1 MSTKIKVN
9 KDTQEGFYSE
19 EKSKQKR
26 IDLNDLLKKLKEK
39 KKKDLKSNILIIAA
53 VIVAFIIILTIL
65 AF

>member
-9 KDTQEGFYSE
+9 KDTQEGFYPE

-26 IDLNDLLKKLKEK
+26 IDLNDLLKKLDEEK
-39 KKKDLKSNILIIAA
+39 KKDFKSNILIISA
-53 VIVAFIIILTIL
+53 VVVAFIIVLTIL